1 MRILQIAPPWFAV
14 PPTGYGGIERVV
26 ANLVEGLVA
35 AGHDVTLLASGG
47 SRTTARLWTV
57 FDEPPSRAIG
67 CPAHEIT
74 HWMRAHA
81 ARDEFDVIHDHS
93 SIVGAALAAVG
104 GGPPVV
110 HTLHGPWEPHIAA
123 AYHALP
129 PGLHIATIS
138 ADHARR
144 APRGLDVEIVH
155 NGIDLAG
162 FPFRDTPDPQG
173 YFAFVGRANPDKGP
187 DVAIRVARQLGRPLR
202 MALKINEADECRYF
216 DDVLRPMLTDAD
228 VELLLNG
235 SAAQSAAI
243 LGGAVATLAPL
254 AWDEP
259 FGLVLAESMACG
271 TPVVAYDRGA
281 SGEIVVDGDTGFL
294 VAPGDVDGLCTAAE
308 KVTELSRLACRRR
321 VAEQFSDAAMVAG
334 YTALYERVIGRSHP
348 QILRVASRMLSNMRN

>member
-26 ANLVEGLVA
+26 ANLADGLVA
-35 AGHDVTLLASGG
+35 DGHDVTLLASGG

-81 ARDEFDVIHDHS
+81 ARDDFDVIHDHS

-110 HTLHGPWEPHIAA
+110 HTMHGPWEPNIAA
-123 AYHALP
+123 AYQALP
-129 PGLHIATIS
+129 PGLHIAVIS

-144 APRGLDVEIVH
+144 APSGLDVEVVH
-155 NGIDLAG
+155 NGIDLLR
-162 FPFRDTPDPQG
+162 FPFRDTPDSEG
-173 YFAFVGRANPDKGP
+173 HLAFVGRANPDKGP
-187 DVAIRVARQLGRPLR
+187 DVAIRVARHVGRPLR
-202 MALKINEADECRYF
+202 MALKINEPDECRYF
-216 DDVLRPMLTDAD
+216 DEVLRPLLAD
-228 VELLLNG
+228 VDVDLVLNG
-235 SAAQSAAI
+235 SAAQSAAM
-243 LGGAVATLAPL
+243 LGGAVVTLAPL

-281 SGEIVVDGDTGFL
+281 AGEIIGDGETGFL
-294 VAPGDVDGLCTAAE
+294 VAPGDVDGLCTTVE
-308 KVTELSRLACRRR
+308 KATELSRPACRRR
-321 VAEQFSDAAMVAG
+321 VAAHFSASAMVSR

-348 QILRVASRMLSNMRN
+348 HILKVASRVLSSVRG

>member
-26 ANLVEGLVA
+26 ANLADGLVA

-47 SRTTARLWTV
+47 ARTTARLWTV

-74 HWMRAHA
+74 HWMRAYA
-81 ARDEFDVIHDHS
+81 SRDDFDVIHDHS
-93 SIVGAALAAVG
+93 SVVGAALAAVG

-110 HTLHGPWEPHIAA
+110 HTMHGPWEPHIAA
-123 AYHALP
+123 AYRALP
-129 PGLHIATIS
+129 PGLHIAAIS

-144 APRGLDVEIVH
+144 APRGLDVEVVH
-155 NGIDLAG
+155 NGIDLSR
-162 FPFRDTPDPQG
+162 FPFRSTPDSPG
-173 YFAFVGRANPDKGP
+173 YLAFVGRANPDKGP
-187 DVAIRVARQLGRPLR
+187 EVAIRVAQQLDRPLR

-216 DDVLRPMLTDAD
+216 DEVLRPLLMDAD
-228 VELLLNG
+228 VDLVLNG
-235 SAAQSAAI
+235 SCAQSAAI

-271 TPVVAYDRGA
+271 TPVVAFDRGA
-281 SGEIVVDGDTGFL
+281 AAEIVVDGETGFL
-294 VAPGDVDGLCTAAE
+294 VAPGDVGGFCTAAE
-308 KVTELSRLACRRR
+308 KVTELSRTACRSR
-321 VAEQFSDAAMVAG
+321 VADHFSASAMVSRYA
-334 YTALYERVIGRSHP
+334 ALYERVVGRSHP
-348 QILRVASRMLSNMRN
+348 QIRRVASRMLASVRG